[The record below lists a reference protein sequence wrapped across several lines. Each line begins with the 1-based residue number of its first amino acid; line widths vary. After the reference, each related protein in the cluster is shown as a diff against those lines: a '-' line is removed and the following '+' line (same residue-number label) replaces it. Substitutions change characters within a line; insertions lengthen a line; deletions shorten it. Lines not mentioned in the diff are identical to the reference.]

1 MTLFKN
7 LKIKI
12 FADGANIEEMVRL
25 NSLSYIKGFTTNPSL
40 MKQSGIKNY
49 KEFVFKILSKIK
61 SKPISFEVFSDDINE
76 MFNQAI
82 KIADW
87 GNNIFVKIPITN
99 TKGESCLN
107 IIKKLSHLGIK
118 LNITAIMTEDQ
129 IKNTCKALS
138 SNVNSIISVFAG
150 RIADT
155 GIDAMKI
162 ISKSQKYVKNK
173 KKHEI
178 LWASTREIFNIF
190 QATECGCRIITI
202 PHELLNKVNLIG
214 KNLNKYSI
222 ETVKQFYTDAKKS
235 GFNI

>member
-1 MTLFKN
+1 MTSFKN

-12 FADGANIEEMVRL
+12 FADGANIEEMIRL
-25 NSLSYIKGFTTNPSL
+25 NSFNYTKGFTTNPSL

-49 KEFVFKILSKIK
+49 KKFALKILSKIK

-107 IIKKLSHLGIK
+107 IIKKLSHQGIK

-129 IKNTCKALS
+129 IKNTCKVLS
-138 SNVNSIISVFAG
+138 PNVNSIISVFAG

-155 GIDAMKI
+155 GIDPMKI
-162 ISKSQKYVKNK
+162 ISKSKKYIKNK
-173 KKHEI
+173 EKHEI

-190 QATECGCRIITI
+190 QAIECGCRIITI
-202 PHELLNKVNLIG
+202 PHELLNKTNLIG

-222 ETVKQFYTDAKKS
+222 ETVKQFYNDAKKS

>member
-1 MTLFKN
+1 MNFKN

-25 NSLSYIKGFTTNPSL
+25 NSLDYIKGFTTNPSL
-40 MKQSGIKNY
+40 MKQSGIKDY
-49 KEFVFKILSKIK
+49 KKFALQILSKIK
-61 SKPISFEVFSDDINE
+61 SKPISFEVFSDDMNE
-76 MFNQAI
+76 MVNQAI

-87 GNNIFVKIPITN
+87 GTNIFVKIPITN

-107 IIKKLSHLGIK
+107 IIKKLSHLDIK
-118 LNITAIMTEDQ
+118 LNITAIMTEEQ

-138 SNVNSIISVFAG
+138 PNVNSIISVFAG
-150 RIADT
+150 RVADT
-155 GIDAMKI
+155 GIDPTKI
-162 ISKSQKYVKNK
+162 ISKSKKYIKNK

-190 QATECGCRIITI
+190 QATKCGCRIITI

-222 ETVKQFYTDAKKS
+222 KTVKQFYTDAKKS

>member
-1 MTLFKN
+1 MTFKN

-25 NSLSYIKGFTTNPSL
+25 NSLNYIKGFTTNPSL
-40 MKQSGIKNY
+40 MKQSGIKDY
-49 KEFVFKILSKIK
+49 KKFALQILSKIK
-61 SKPISFEVFSDDINE
+61 SKPISFEVFSDDMNE
-76 MFNQAI
+76 MIKQAV

-87 GNNIFVKIPITN
+87 GANIFVKIPITN

-107 IIKKLSHLGIK
+107 IIKKLSHQGIK
-118 LNITAIMTEDQ
+118 LNITAIMTEEQ
-129 IKNTCKALS
+129 MKNTCKALS
-138 SNVNSIISVFAG
+138 PNVDSIISVFAG
-150 RIADT
+150 RVADT
-155 GIDAMKI
+155 GIDPMKI
-162 ISKSQKYVKNK
+162 ISKSKKYIKNK

-178 LWASTREIFNIF
+178 LWASTRELFNIF
-190 QATECGCRIITI
+190 QATKCGCRIITI

>member
-1 MTLFKN
+1 MTSLKN
-7 LKIKI
+7 PKIKI

-25 NSLSYIKGFTTNPSL
+25 NSLSYISGFTTNPSL
-40 MKQSGIKNY
+40 MKQSGIKDY
-49 KEFVFKILSKIK
+49 KKFALQILSKIK

-76 MFNQAI
+76 MVNQAT

-99 TKGESCLN
+99 TKGESCLK
-107 IIKKLSHLGIK
+107 IIKKLSNLGIK
-118 LNITAIMTEDQ
+118 LNVTAIMTEEQ

-138 SNVNSIISVFAG
+138 PNVNSIISVFAG

-155 GIDAMKI
+155 GINPMKI

-202 PHELLNKVNLIG
+202 PHELLNKMNLIG